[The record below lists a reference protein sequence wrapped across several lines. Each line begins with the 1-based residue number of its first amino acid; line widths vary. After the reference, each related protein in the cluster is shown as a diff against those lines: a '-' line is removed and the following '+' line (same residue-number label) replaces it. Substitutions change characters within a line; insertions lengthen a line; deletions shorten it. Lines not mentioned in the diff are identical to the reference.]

1 VTQAPELRSRA
12 DALSANLPPLLAA
25 AHRLAA
31 TINLGD
37 HGRRR
42 AGMGDEFW
50 QYRTAANGDDA
61 RAIDWRRSARSDTA
75 FVQEKEWQIAHSV
88 MLWVDTA
95 ASMGFASS
103 DNLPTKMDRAQTL
116 GLATAILLLKA
127 GERVGLPGLQLAPKR
142 GLPQADAIA
151 MSLLQNADTDYGAP
165 VDQGLLPHSRAVYL
179 SDFLGDLDGVR
190 RSLDHAAQ
198 NNVHG
203 VMIQVLDPQERDFPF
218 QGRTVFNS
226 LGGSLTFETQ
236 RAQSLASD
244 YAERLASRQAEL
256 HALAD
261 AAGWQFTIH
270 HTDQSAQ
277 SALLW
282 MYSALK
288 AALV

>member
-1 VTQAPELRSRA
+1 MTQAPELRSRA

-31 TINLGD
+31 TITLGD

-103 DNLPTKMDRAQTL
+103 GNLPTKMDRAQTL

-127 GERVGLPGLQLAPKR
+127 GERVGLPGLKLAPKR

-244 YAERLASRQAEL
+244 YAERLVSRQAEL

-270 HTDQSAQ
+270 RTDQSAQ

>member
-1 VTQAPELRSRA
+1 MTQAPELRSRA

-31 TINLGD
+31 TITLGD

-103 DNLPTKMDRAQTL
+103 GNLPTKMDRAQTL

-127 GERVGLPGLQLAPKR
+127 GERVGLPGLKLAPKR

-244 YAERLASRQAEL
+244 YAERLVSRQAEL

-270 HTDQSAQ
+270 RTDQSAH

>member
-1 VTQAPELRSRA
+1 MTQAPELRSRA

-31 TINLGD
+31 TITLGD

-103 DNLPTKMDRAQTL
+103 GNLPTKMDRAQTL

-127 GERVGLPGLQLAPKR
+127 GERVGLPGLKLAPKR

-151 MSLLQNADTDYGAP
+151 MSLLQNTDTDYGAP

-256 HALAD
+256 HALAA